1 MKTLAIANQKG
12 GVGKSTLTAHLAY
25 AAHEDGKRV
34 LMVDMDRQG
43 SLSMTFPSTGGHG
56 IVASQLY
63 LPALPADA
71 AIEMVDEGLGIVRA
85 DAALLEVDRAENSVV
100 KRPRA
105 ALQQFA
111 DQFDLCLIDTPPLLG
126 MRLLA
131 SLAAADYVVTPLSIG
146 VYELAGLGDLMQT
159 MQALRQK
166 GVNQHAKHIGFL
178 PVNTNTRST
187 AERDGLAMLRQRYGD
202 AVLIE
207 ATLPS
212 RAAVKKAVAARKPVW
227 HSTQG
232 GGHLAAGKEWR
243 AACRLIL
250 KRVK

>member
-1 MKTLAIANQKG
+1 
-12 GVGKSTLTAHLAY
+12 
-25 AAHEDGKRV
+25 
-34 LMVDMDRQG
+34 
-43 SLSMTFPSTGGHG
+43 
-56 IVASQLY
+56 
-63 LPALPADA
+63 
-71 AIEMVDEGLGIVRA
+71 
-85 DAALLEVDRAENSVV
+85 
-100 KRPRA
+100 
-105 ALQQFA
+105 
-111 DQFDLCLIDTPPLLG
+111 

>member
-1 MKTLAIANQKG
+1 MAG
-12 GVGKSTLTAHLAY
+12 EGVTY
-25 AAHEDGKRV
+25 
-34 LMVDMDRQG
+34 
-43 SLSMTFPSTGGHG
+43 
-56 IVASQLY
+56 
-63 LPALPADA
+63 ALPPH
-71 AIEMVDEGLGIVRA
+71 EG
-85 DAALLEVDRAENSVV
+85 
-100 KRPRA
+100 K
-105 ALQQFA
+105 
-111 DQFDLCLIDTPPLLG
+111 ID
-126 MRLLA
+126 
-131 SLAAADYVVTPLSIG
+131 
-146 VYELAGLGDLMQT
+146 
-159 MQALRQK
+159 
-166 GVNQHAKHIGFL
+166 F
-178 PVNTNTRST
+178 T

>member
-1 MKTLAIANQKG
+1 MKTLVIANQKG

-25 AAHEDGKRV
+25 AAREAGQRV
-34 LMVDMDRQG
+34 LLVDMDRQG
-43 SLSMTFPSTGGHG
+43 SLSWTFPGAGGRG
-56 IVASQLY
+56 VAASLLY
-63 LPALPADA
+63 QPAFPVDA
-71 AIEMVDEGLGIVRA
+71 RIEMLEDGLGIIRA
-85 DAALLEVDRAENSVV
+85 DVGLLDVDRADNSVV
-100 KRPRA
+100 KQPRA

-111 DQFDLCLIDTPPLLG
+111 ALFDICLIDTPPLLG
-126 MRLLA
+126 IRLLA

-159 MQALRQK
+159 MQALRLK
-166 GVNQHAKHIGFL
+166 GVNQHAKHIGFV

-187 AERDGLAMLRQRYGD
+187 AEREGLAMLRQSYGE

-207 ATLPS
+207 ATLPT

-227 HSTQG
+227 HSTHG
-232 GGHLAAGKEWR
+232 AGHLAAGNEWR

-250 KRVK
+250 KRMK